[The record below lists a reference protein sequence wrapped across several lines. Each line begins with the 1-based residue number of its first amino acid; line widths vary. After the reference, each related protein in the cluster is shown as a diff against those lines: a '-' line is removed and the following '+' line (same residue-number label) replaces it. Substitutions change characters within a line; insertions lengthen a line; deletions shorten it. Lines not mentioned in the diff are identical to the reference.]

1 MTSNM
6 HMNIYQQW
14 PETPAAPRLLCGTA
28 ALPRE
33 WAVDAYPA
41 EVDEER
47 DPADRFSQDELVEII
62 AQYLF

>member
-14 PETPAAPRLLCGTA
+14 PETPAAARSLCGA
-28 ALPRE
+28 AGLPRE
-33 WAVDAYPA
+33 WAVDTYTA
-41 EVDEER
+41 EVDEEK